1 MDIASSEEQ
10 DCTVCIAS
18 SDELDCT
25 GWVLRQLTNWI
36 VQSGYCAK

>member
-36 VQSGYCAK
+36 VQSGVLC